1 MVANCFSEIHKHTI
15 DTVEET
21 EKTNISTLENITI
34 SYREA
39 TGQAIDKQHM
49 LQKLA
54 ELKKMDV
61 VRSVIISEQNELSKY
76 GEPIFNNQFQ
86 YLT

>member
-1 MVANCFSEIHKHTI
+1 LVANCFSEIHKHTI

-61 VRSVIISEQNELSKY
+61 VRSVISKMNFQNMESRY
-76 GEPIFNNQFQ
+76 STINFN
-86 YLT
+86 T